1 MKLSDVSIGVKLI
14 SGFVLVVLIFGGVAA
29 YQIAGMGTLAR
40 LQDAGAG
47 RAEDSLA
54 IAEIIERV
62 DRIYPVVADAV
73 INRDLVKT
81 REAFDRIR
89 QVEAD
94 DVAALKAMMDTEAEV
109 AWAES
114 FEESYIRY
122 LDLFSDQ
129 MLPILEK
136 GESSERRFRDALA
149 VTRIQGRVNEIYA
162 IVADAVIDRDL
173 TESRNALR
181 RIRAAADADIDTLHK
196 LVDTDEER
204 DWLKTFAESYRRY
217 LDLIEDEL
225 LPLLDAEGYLAWERI
240 RAADERIDTVREAAL
255 ADLDRIVASLEA
267 ESEAAAA
274 DARKIREIDEA
285 IDTARTTTITPLKQI
300 SKSLA
305 EETLAADKRFD
316 AVRAQT
322 INRSLLLSILGAV
335 VALVLAFYLKGRI
348 TRPLSRIVAVAG
360 AVSKGDLSGEID
372 IHQGDE
378 IGRLADAFRAMKGSI
393 DAVMAELDGLIRA
406 IGEGELDRRCD
417 AGEFSGDWRN
427 LLAGVNRVIEAF
439 VVPFQAAADRIEAI
453 SGGAIPSRITDA
465 YAGDFN
471 ELKNHINGL
480 IAAMEGVTAT
490 AEAVAAGNLN
500 VEVTPRS
507 EGDRLMRAMAAMV
520 RRLDEV
526 IARELDGLIRAVED
540 GKLDIRGN
548 AEGYEGAWRRLIEGV
563 NRLIDAFV
571 KPIRVT
577 ADYLDAVARGKI
589 PERITETYRGD
600 FNQIR
605 DNLNGLI
612 DATEG
617 VTEVARRMA
626 TGDLTVT
633 VRERS
638 SEDELMRSLNEML
651 VRLNE
656 VVVNVKG
663 AADNVSSGSQ
673 EMSATAEELSQ
684 GSGQQA
690 ASAEEAS
697 ASMEQM
703 AANIRQNADNAAETE
718 RIALQSARDA
728 QEGGESVTQT
738 VAAMKEIAEKIGIIE
753 EIARQTDLLA
763 LNAAIEAARAGEHGR
778 GFAVVASEVR
788 KLAERSRQAA
798 NGISKLS
805 GNSVRIA
812 ETAGTM
818 LSQLV
823 PSIQK
828 TSDLVQEISAASNE
842 QNAGAGQINK
852 AIQQL
857 DQVIQQNASSSEQ
870 MASTAEELA
879 GQAEALQSAMGFF
892 QVAAGTGPASP
903 TRRNS
908 RPARQ
913 PKAGRLK
920 PGKDDSTSHPSTP
933 SGGVALNLHAG
944 EDAPSDGRDDEFER
958 Y

>member
-14 SGFVLVVLIFGGVAA
+14 GGFVLVVLIFGGVAA

-47 RAEDSLA
+47 RAEDSLS
-54 IAEIIERV
+54 IADIIERV
-62 DRIYPVVADAV
+62 DRVYPVVADAV

-81 REAFDRIR
+81 RADFEQIR

-122 LDLFSDQ
+122 LDLFSDR

-136 GESSERRFRDALA
+136 GESSERRFRDVLA
-149 VTRIQGRVNEIYA
+149 VTRIEGRVNEIYA

-173 TESRNALR
+173 TATRSALSRM
-181 RIRAAADADIDTLHK
+181 RASANSDIDTLHK

-204 DWLKTFAESYRRY
+204 AWLKTFAESYRRY
-217 LDLIEDEL
+217 LGLIEDEL

-240 RAADERIDTVREAAL
+240 RAADERIDEVRKAAL
-255 ADLDRIVASLEA
+255 VDLERIVASLEA

-274 DARKIREIDEA
+274 DARKIREIDDA
-285 IDTARTTTITPLKQI
+285 IDQARATTVTPLNLI
-300 SKSLA
+300 SKSLG
-305 EETLAADKRFD
+305 EETLDADKRFD

-372 IHQGDE
+372 VHQGDE

-417 AGEFSGDWRN
+417 AGEFSGDWQS
-427 LLAGVNRVIEAF
+427 LLVGVNRVIDAF
-439 VVPFQAAADRIEAI
+439 VVPFQAAANRIEAI
-453 SGGAIPSRITDA
+453 SGGAIPNRITDA

-548 AEGYEGAWRRLIEGV
+548 AEGYDGAWRRLIDGV

-626 TGDLTVT
+626 AGDLTVT

-638 SEDELMRSLNEML
+638 AEDELMRSLNEML

-788 KLAERSRQAA
+788 KLAERSRKAA
-798 NGISKLS
+798 NGISNLS

-857 DQVIQQNASSSEQ
+857 DQVIQQNASTSEQ

-879 GQAEALQSAMGFF
+879 GQAESLQTAMDFF
-892 QVAAGTGPASP
+892 QVAAGTGPAP
-903 TRRNS
+903 EIRRNS

-913 PKAGRLK
+913 PKAGRRGPK
-920 PGKDDSTSHPSTP
+920 KDTSTSHPSAP